1 LSLVETLKSIF
12 TTSVQQYRDQLRS
25 ASLPQSPRA
34 RHYNNFAVAVMKGL
48 TKVFSNT
55 VITREVS
62 CHAQGNP
69 SPTAAPR

>member
-1 LSLVETLKSIF
+1 LSLLDTPESIF
-12 TTSVQQYRDQLRS
+12 TMSAQQYRDQLRS

-34 RHYNNFAVAVMKGL
+34 RDYNNSAVAVMKGL

-55 VITREVS
+55 DITREVS